1 MAARVE
7 RQGRCLCSAV
17 HVTVS
22 LEKTSVSACHCSICR
37 RWGGG
42 PLMVVESTLPPQLTG
57 EEHVHVYESSE
68 WAERG
73 FCRRCGTHL
82 FYRLKHGDFHAVPV
96 GLFDDPDDWT
106 FALQVFIE
114 EKPAFYC
121 FANDTRTLT
130 GEELIAQFGSE

>member
-1 MAARVE
+1 MQRGARNC
-7 RQGRCLCSAV
+7 RSGKNICQRLSLLDMSAMGRRP
-17 HVTVS
+17 TDG
-22 LEKTSVSACHCSICR
+22 R
-37 RWGGG
+37 RKHA
-42 PLMVVESTLPPQLTG
+42 PPQLTG

-130 GEELIAQFGSE
+130 GEELIVQFGSE